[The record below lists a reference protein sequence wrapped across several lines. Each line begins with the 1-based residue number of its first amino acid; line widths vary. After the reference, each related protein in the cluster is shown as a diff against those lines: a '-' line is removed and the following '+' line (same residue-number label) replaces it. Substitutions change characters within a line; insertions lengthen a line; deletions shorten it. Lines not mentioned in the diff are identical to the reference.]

1 MSLLK
6 LPGSLVLIISHAITS
21 VGSRPITDRPSCY
34 CYTNLKSCRLHV
46 DKLTKKQVC
55 SFSSEELSRGGGP
68 WTDGLRESISSS
80 LYFTHYITFYFKLQ
94 HICSAIYSGYLH
106 SLLLEMAGVNTTC
119 AGWLLISESV
129 TISAAACRKLYRL
142 LG

>member
-1 MSLLK
+1 
-6 LPGSLVLIISHAITS
+6 
-21 VGSRPITDRPSCY
+21 
-34 CYTNLKSCRLHV
+34 
-46 DKLTKKQVC
+46 LTKKQVY
-55 SFSSEELSRGGGP
+55 SFSFDELSRGGGQN
-68 WTDGLRESISSS
+68 GLRESISSG
-80 LYFTHYITFYFKLQ
+80 LYFTHYITSYFKLQ
-94 HICSAIYSGYLH
+94 HISSAIYSGYGYLH